1 MGFLDLAR
9 LLEQERN
16 DLSIKAGILEAL
28 PVTFM
33 LPSNTAVNHTVGR
46 VQRPILLTTE
56 ADTLV
61 STAARSALIACA

>member
-33 LPSNTAVNHTVGR
+33 LPSKT
-46 VQRPILLTTE
+46 QLLTTQ
-56 ADTLV
+56 LV
-61 STAARSALIACA
+61 GFNVPYC